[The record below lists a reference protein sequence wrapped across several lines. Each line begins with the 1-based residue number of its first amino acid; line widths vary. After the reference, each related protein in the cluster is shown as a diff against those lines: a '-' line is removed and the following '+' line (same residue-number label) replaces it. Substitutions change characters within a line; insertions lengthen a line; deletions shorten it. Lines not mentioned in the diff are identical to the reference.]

1 MSTTKFDPVSFADVV
16 DKIKNDEIVLPDFQR
31 GFVWRDK
38 NKQKALIASILT
50 RIPIGSL
57 LLLGA
62 EGNTFRYKKIGMRN
76 TKPEVAENK
85 QVGALIDGQQ
95 RITVLVSF
103 LTDELGSIGDE
114 QDFASATLKRR
125 YFLKF
130 YPLNRLLNSPEEDLF
145 GVIGFQPAREI
156 VESTYPM
163 FSTDQIKDKIDYF
176 DKSEDEVLVNTSNC
190 DPGKLN
196 SFCLDHLNDAML
208 LPLYYLYGSATK
220 KNTNHRN
227 RFRSVMKEIAKRYVN
242 ECLLILKQL
251 NNEKEMAL
259 TLAEK
264 SFREK
269 ELENVKKDIENDSQE
284 LRNEESELYRNVLKN
299 LEYKADSWSD
309 YVSEYLESC
318 VSKMELY
325 EIKVEGSNI
334 ERAIDI
340 YQNLNLGGKSLDI
353 FDLLLARAA
362 LDDDNR
368 NLLETVKD
376 YVSSDHRDD
385 YAILCNLFPSDA
397 AVISYKG
404 YIDDLEEYSA
414 SLIMGAFDKDEQLTP
429 TFCNILMS
437 LAGTLYCLLDE
448 ESNIIK
454 DKAEKITSQ
463 CTKSDQLLSIGVE
476 KIRMLIN
483 KALVGL
489 DRACFFLQ
497 VKCGIRTLSETKYKL
512 LVVIIAVILSQ
523 DNWYRNS
530 KVISCL
536 DAWYWAVLFSGGFRI
551 EQNKAFQESLRKLI
565 PFLCDCADN
574 DKVSPDFILS
584 LCNRTFCDNRYNTE
598 NILLLNNNFV
608 EVDSSISDI
617 ICQYYL
623 SLTYPDILKEGY
635 DEKYK
640 QDTISVFSTYGRDAV
655 TLHMHHIM
663 PIGSL
668 EAKYKSMDKLKRDDK
683 FCKYNSPLNMI
694 LISDKSNRIILNST
708 LRNYVNYCDTNA
720 LNKVGLT
727 TSISQTHIQNEDEK
741 DIEMIL
747 KERFVSLCSSLRSHY
762 AKCLGIQE
770 IQIEDFYEKSR
781 QN

>member
-340 YQNLNLGGKSLDI
+340 YQNLNLG
-353 FDLLLARAA
+353 
-362 LDDDNR
+362 
-368 NLLETVKD
+368 
-376 YVSSDHRDD
+376 
-385 YAILCNLFPSDA
+385 
-397 AVISYKG
+397 
-404 YIDDLEEYSA
+404 
-414 SLIMGAFDKDEQLTP
+414 AF
-429 TFCNILMS
+429 
-437 LAGTLYCLLDE
+437 
-448 ESNIIK
+448 
-454 DKAEKITSQ
+454 
-463 CTKSDQLLSIGVE
+463 LLS
-476 KIRMLIN
+476 N
-483 KALVGL
+483 K
-489 DRACFFLQ
+489 
-497 VKCGIRTLSETKYKL
+497 
-512 LVVIIAVILSQ
+512 
-523 DNWYRNS
+523 
-530 KVISCL
+530 
-536 DAWYWAVLFSGGFRI
+536 
-551 EQNKAFQESLRKLI
+551 
-565 PFLCDCADN
+565 
-574 DKVSPDFILS
+574 
-584 LCNRTFCDNRYNTE
+584 
-598 NILLLNNNFV
+598 
-608 EVDSSISDI
+608 
-617 ICQYYL
+617 
-623 SLTYPDILKEGY
+623 
-635 DEKYK
+635 
-640 QDTISVFSTYGRDAV
+640 
-655 TLHMHHIM
+655 
-663 PIGSL
+663 
-668 EAKYKSMDKLKRDDK
+668 
-683 FCKYNSPLNMI
+683 
-694 LISDKSNRIILNST
+694 
-708 LRNYVNYCDTNA
+708 
-720 LNKVGLT
+720 
-727 TSISQTHIQNEDEK
+727 
-741 DIEMIL
+741 
-747 KERFVSLCSSLRSHY
+747 
-762 AKCLGIQE
+762 
-770 IQIEDFYEKSR
+770 
-781 QN
+781 